1 MDSGYFETGN
11 QVHSSMIIPGILQTA
26 ELKASL
32 ESKIAMLTEKIKEL
46 TSHPLEGMEFELII
60 FINSSLAE
68 LARQKNQCQVLT
80 LFFLRDSRSVHT

>member
-46 TSHPLEGMEFELII
+46 TSHPLEGMEFE
-60 FINSSLAE
+60 FIAT
-68 LARQKNQCQVLT
+68 CFT
-80 LFFLRDSRSVHT
+80 LKIGLPPATGTFCPISAQIY